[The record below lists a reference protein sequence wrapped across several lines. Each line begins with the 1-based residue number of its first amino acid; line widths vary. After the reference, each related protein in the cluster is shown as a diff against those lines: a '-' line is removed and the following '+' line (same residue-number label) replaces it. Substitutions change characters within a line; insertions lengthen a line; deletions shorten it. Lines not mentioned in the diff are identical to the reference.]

1 MSKARK
7 FDRKRLKAILE
18 TYGASLRSFDGLW
31 AGCYE
36 QRLAAHS
43 LEQLDAFYSLLFA
56 PGQSL
61 EKAAATC
68 PPWPPGT
75 PDAGEP
81 PKEHVLQRTHQRIQ
95 SERTLGILIMEEQA
109 AARFMKMAEKYL
121 PKHLLTATQRIMM
134 TLAQE
139 VMKAKLDGLPV
150 SQQLGPVDRLVKGSK
165 LALRERDQALKKR
178 KLQEDGKKQK
188 ALEKKNAETAKE
200 PAPGGEGGIPPEVM
214 EKIEKE
220 LKLL

>member
-1 MSKARK
+1 MSKAKK

-61 EKAAATC
+61 EKAAAIC

-75 PDAGEP
+75 ADAGEP
-81 PKEHVLQRTHQRIQ
+81 PKVHVLHRTHRRIQ
-95 SERTLGILIMEEQA
+95 SERSLGILVQEKA
-109 AARFMKMAEKYL
+109 AAKFMRMAEKYL
-121 PKHLLTATQRIMM
+121 PKNLLKATQGVMM
-134 TLAQE
+134 RLAQE
-139 VMKAKLDGLPV
+139 VMKAKLEGLPV

-165 LALRERDQALKKR
+165 LVLREKDQALQKR
-178 KLQEDGKKQK
+178 KLQEDRKKQK
-188 ALEKKNAETAKE
+188 ALEKKNAEAAKE
-200 PAPGGEGGIPPEVM
+200 PEPGGAVT
-214 EKIEKE
+214 KE
-220 LKLL
+220 ALEELERDLKLL